1 MANEHIF
8 QNNLIVTGSV
18 TASLGFFG
26 DGAGLTGITSV
37 SEWDGSRNGDASITG
52 SLVVS
57 GSNVILRVDGTSDL
71 NGDVVIDQNIAVSN
85 RGGVRNIAVGFD
97 GLPETTVTYDRQT
110 IAIGYQSGKSQVSG
124 SSNVLLGYRAGNL
137 GIKTMNN
144 VAIGLDALKDNT
156 GPTTGNNC
164 DTSNIAI
171 GTCSLN
177 KLTLGIHNIGIGKN
191 ASLNALISTGSVAIG
206 HVALE
211 AATGNYNVAIGYE
224 SGKSNST
231 TTESVFVGNATG
243 CCRQSLSVAVGSKVL
258 REVDL
263 GNANTGIGYH
273 AGMNTCGSSTGNI
286 YVGASVGP
294 SIKTVQSHQLYIG
307 SGSGETPLLRGNLS
321 TGHLTINS
329 IVSASIFSGSY
340 VGDGS
345 NLTNLPGTAFPFV
358 GTARVT
364 GSLIVSGSDTTVL
377 LQGDTTIGE
386 NIEISNRDDSGNIF
400 NGSRDM
406 GIGYQALPN
415 STCTTRCS
423 IAIGYQAAQ
432 NATSGSSNLAI
443 GVYALKNSVE
453 SRNNIA
459 IGREALC
466 SYIGVPTSYGYRH
479 SDNLAIGHE
488 SLKSN
493 IQGSNNVAVGH
504 CTLRYNTG
512 AQNTALGQMAAYRF
526 SGTNSVFIGHRSG
539 FCTQSGFG
547 NTIVGT
553 AAFQYGQGGSR
564 NTVLGFGALLGV
576 GYNSEITGNDNTAL
590 GYQSGENAEGN
601 SNKNIYI
608 GFQAGPSA
616 ALTEACQLYIG
627 IGASAV
633 PLIKGDFGQNCVT
646 INNCL
651 KVTQASGS
659 FIGDGS
665 GLTGISGAGF
675 PYAGIA
681 RISGSLI
688 VSQSAATG
696 TAVTVQNGHTI
707 LAQVS
712 QSLNFNDDT
721 AAASGG
727 VPLGGLYRSG
737 NFIAIRLT

>member
-18 TASLGFFG
+18 TSSLGFFG

-97 GLPETTVTYDRQT
+97 GLPETSVAYDRQT

-124 SSNVLLGYRAGNL
+124 SSNVLLGYRAGNA

-144 VAIGLDALKDNT
+144 IAIGEDALKVNT

-191 ASLNALISTGSVAIG
+191 ASLNALISTGSIAIG

-224 SGKSNST
+224 SGKTNST

-345 NLTNLPGTAFPFV
+345 NLTNLPGTSFPFV

-377 LQGDTTIGE
+377 LQGDTTVDQ
-386 NIEISNRDDSGNIF
+386 NIEISNRDNI
-400 NGSRDM
+400 RDI

-423 IAIGYQAAQ
+423 IAIGYQAAKT
-432 NATSGSSNLAI
+432 AVSGSSNLAI
-443 GVYALKNSVE
+443 GVCALRSSIM

-459 IGREALC
+459 IGREALLSFVGSTFGQ
-466 SYIGVPTSYGYRH
+466 SYTH
-479 SDNLAIGHE
+479 SDNIAIGNE
-488 SLKSN
+488 SLKCN

-504 CTLRYNTG
+504 CTLRFNTG
-512 AQNTALGQMAAYRF
+512 AQNSILGHMAAYRY
-526 SGTNSVFIGHRSG
+526 SGGNSVFIGYRSG
-539 FCTQSGFG
+539 FCTQSGYG
-547 NTIVGT
+547 NTIVG
-553 AAFQYGQGGSR
+553 AAAYNYGQGGSR
-564 NTVLGFGALLGV
+564 NSVLGYGALVGV

>member
-191 ASLNALISTGSVAIG
+191 ASLNALISTGSIAIG

-377 LQGDTTIGE
+377 LQGDTTVDQ
-386 NIEISNRDDSGNIF
+386 NIEISNRDNIT
-400 NGSRDM
+400 DI

-443 GVYALKNSVE
+443 GVYALKSSVE

-466 SYIGVPTSYGYRH
+466 SYIGSPTSYGFRH
-479 SDNLAIGHE
+479 SDNVAIGNE
-488 SLKSN
+488 VLKCN
-493 IQGSNNVAVGH
+493 IEGSNNVAVGN
-504 CTLRYNTG
+504 CTLKYNTG
-512 AQNTALGQMAAYRF
+512 GSNTVLGNMAAWRYSDN
-526 SGTNSVFIGHRSG
+526 SGVFIGSRAG
-539 FCTQSGFG
+539 FCTESGYG
-547 NTIVGT
+547 NTIVGAT
-553 AAFQYGQGGSR
+553 AYNYGQGGSR
-564 NTVLGFGALLGV
+564 NTVLGYGALLGV
-576 GYNSEITGNDNTAL
+576 AWNSEITGDGNTAL

-601 SNKNIYI
+601 SYSNIYI
-608 GFQAGPSA
+608 GHKAGPSA
-616 ALTEACQLYIG
+616 ALTESCQLYIG
-627 IGASAV
+627 IGASSV
-633 PLIKGDFGQNCVT
+633 PLIKGDFRQNCVT